1 MNKLQRLG
9 EAPVPTLL
17 RELSIPAIIGMLVN
31 ALYNV
36 VDRLYIG
43 QGCGR
48 DAIAGVALSFPF
60 MAILA
65 AFGTLIGVGSGALLS
80 IKLGEKRHAEAEMVV
95 GQCIA
100 VKTLF
105 FITLPII
112 ILCFL
117 DWFLKTF
124 GATPEALPYA
134 REYLRIIL
142 YGNIFSHLSFGM
154 ANMLR
159 SEGQANRSMHCLVI
173 GAVLNTILDPI
184 FIFGFKMGV
193 AGAAWA
199 TDLAMLS
206 TAAVAFYFYLSGKTA
221 VRLRWKRVRIFPRVL
236 GRVFAIGLSPFLLQL
251 MMGGITIAYNRMF
264 LKWAPTTESA
274 TLEIAAMGIIHTL
287 LSLFFMPLM
296 GITQGMQPIVGY
308 NYGAKNFARVRSAFA
323 LSVKIA
329 SLVSLAVTLTILIF
343 AGPIARCFTNEPML
357 LQTTTRDF
365 RLFSCMFFTI
375 GMPVVT
381 VDYYRSIGRAGIAI
395 ILSMMRQG
403 FMLLPL
409 ILIFPVFWGV
419 TGIWLAGPVSDLLS
433 SIVTDIVG
441 FRELRKLARLGPT
454 ADSQTPDPAPVE

>member
-1 MNKLQRLG
+1 MSNRLQRLG
-9 EAPVPTLL
+9 EAPVPSLL
-17 RELSIPAIIGMLVN
+17 RELSIPAMVGMLVN

-100 VKTLF
+100 VKTIF
-105 FITLPII
+105 FLTLPLI

-117 DWFLKTF
+117 DRFLLAF

-134 REYLRIIL
+134 RTYLRIIL

-154 ANMLR
+154 ANLLR
-159 SEGQANRSMHCLVI
+159 SEGQANRSMHCMVI
-173 GAVLNTILDPI
+173 GAILNTILDPI

-199 TDLAMLS
+199 TDLAMFS

-221 VRLRWKRVRIFPRVL
+221 VRLRWKRVRVFPRVL
-236 GRVFAIGLSPFLLQL
+236 MRVFAIGLSPFLLQL
-251 MMGGITIAYNRMF
+251 MMGGITVAYNWMF
-264 LKWAPTTESA
+264 HKWAENTEIA
-274 TLEIAAMGIIHTL
+274 TLEIAAMGIIHTVL
-287 LSLFFMPLM
+287 ALFFMPLM
-296 GITQGMQPIVGY
+296 GLTQGMQPIVGY
-308 NYGAKNFARVRSAFA
+308 NYGAKIFPRVREAYA
-323 LSVKIA
+323 LCAKLA
-329 SLVSLAVTLTILIF
+329 SLICFTLTILIMVF
-343 AGPIARCFTNEPML
+343 AGPISRCFTDDPVL

-365 RLFSCMFFTI
+365 RFFSCMFATI

-395 ILSMMRQG
+395 VLSMMRQG

-409 ILIFPVFWGV
+409 ILIFPIFWGV

-441 FRELRKLARLGPT
+441 FRELRKLAKPPLEQT
-454 ADSQTPDPAPVE
+454 APIC